1 MSIVLKGGKI
11 IDGTG
16 KASFAGDLVMEKGRI
31 AAVAAGARHAGDA
44 RVVDVSGHTVMPG
57 LIDPH
62 VHITYGETVVEP
74 RSWTGFSKV
83 LTEQE
88 DGFLQ
93 MGAKAGRD
101 VAAGAYACRRT
112 LLAGFTTVRDVG
124 VASGYSDIT
133 LREAIRNGFLV
144 GPRILAC
151 GGGIAITGG
160 HGWNIG
166 VVEADGVDALRLETR
181 RQLKAGADVI
191 KIFATRAG
199 GGEWSG
205 GPEFSVDEMRVICV
219 EAHQRGK
226 HVAAHAVG
234 AEGIKRAV
242 LAGGDTIEHGCLI
255 DEEGAALMAERGTW
269 LISTL
274 YPFERQATRAKELGY
289 PDHMGSSSAAIMDVY
304 PDNLRMAARK
314 GVKIALG
321 SDCGIPDLTPHG
333 ENALEIVLYSRL
345 VGASAVDAIHRA
357 TGAAAEAIKL
367 GNEIG
372 TLTPGRVA
380 DVVVVRGDV
389 EADLSLLLEHDN
401 IRHVFQA
408 GAHSVENGRLTL

>member
-1 MSIVLKGGKI
+1 MTTVLKGGKI

-16 KASFAGDLVMEKGRI
+16 
-31 AAVAAGARHAGDA
+31 AGAVMGDVVIDGDRIVSVGNTAPLDPDA
-44 RVVDVSGHTVMPG
+44 RVVDVTGKTVLPG
-57 LIDPH
+57 LVDPH
-62 VHITYGETVVEP
+62 VHITYGETLHEP
-74 RSWTGFSKV
+74 RSWTAFSKV
-83 LTEQE
+83 QTEQE
-88 DGFLQ
+88 SGFFDLT
-93 MGAKAGRD
+93 AKAGRD

-112 LLAGFTTVRDVG
+112 LCAGFTTVRDVG
-124 VASGYSDIT
+124 VSAGGSDIV
-133 LREAIRNGFLV
+133 LREAIRNGFLP

-151 GGGIAITGG
+151 GGGIAMTGG

-166 VVEADGVDALRLETR
+166 VIEADGVDALRTVTR

-205 GPEFSVDEMRVICV
+205 GPEFSIDEMRVICD
-219 EAHQRGK
+219 EARQRGK

-242 LAGGDTIEHGCLI
+242 LAGVNTIEHGCLI
-255 DEEGAALMAERGTW
+255 DEEAAEMMVEHGTW

-274 YPFERQATRAKELGY
+274 YPFERQATRAKQLGY
-289 PDHMGSSSAAIMDVY
+289 PDHMGASSAKIMEVY

-333 ENALEIVLYSRL
+333 ENALEIILYERL
-345 VGASAVDAIHRA
+345 VGVSSVEAIHLA
-357 TGAAAEAIKL
+357 TGAAAEAIRL
-367 GNEIG
+367 GDDIG
-372 TLTPGRVA
+372 TLASG
-380 DVVVVRGDV
+380 
-389 EADLSLLLEHDN
+389 
-401 IRHVFQA
+401 
-408 GAHSVENGRLTL
+408 

>member
-1 MSIVLKGGKI
+1 MATIFKGGKI

-16 KASFAGDLVMEKGRI
+16 KAAIVGDVTIDGDRI
-31 AAVAAGARHAGDA
+31 VSVGGQAKPDA
-44 RVVDVSGHTVMPG
+44 SATVIDVSGKSILPG
-57 LIDPH
+57 LIDTH
-62 VHITYGETVVEP
+62 VHITYGETLFEP

-93 MGAKAGRD
+93 LADKAGRD
-101 VAAGAYACRRT
+101 VAAGAYACRET
-112 LLAGFTTVRDVG
+112 LRSGFTTVRDVG
-124 VASGYSDIT
+124 VASGFSDIT
-133 LREAIRNGFLV
+133 LREAVKNGFLP

-166 VVEADGVDALRLETR
+166 VVEADGVDECRTITR

-205 GPEFSVDEMRVICV
+205 GPEFSVDEMRVICD

-226 HVAAHAVG
+226 HTAAHAVG

-242 LAGGDTIEHGCLI
+242 LAGIDTIEHGCLI
-255 DEEGAALMAERGTW
+255 DDEAAEMMAERGTW

-289 PDHMGSSSAAIMDVY
+289 PDHMGASSAEIMRVY
-304 PDNLRMAARK
+304 PENLRMAAQK
-314 GVKIALG
+314 GVNIALG
-321 SDCGIPDLTPHG
+321 SDCGIPSLTPHG
-333 ENALEIVLYSRL
+333 ENGLEVVLYSQL
-345 VGASAVDAIHRA
+345 VGVSAVEAVHRA
-357 TGAAAEAIKL
+357 TGAAAEAIKID
-367 GNEIG
+367 GDVG
-372 TLTPGRVA
+372 TLTAGKIA
-380 DVVVVRGDV
+380 DILVVDGDV
-389 EADLSLLLEHDN
+389 EADISIIIDRNRIH
-401 IRHVFQA
+401 HVFQSGRA
-408 GAHSVENGRLTL
+408 VVQNGQFLV

>member
-16 KASFAGDLVMEKGRI
+16 AAAFLGDIVMDGGRI
-31 AAVAAGARHAGDA
+31 VSVDKEASRGTDA
-44 RVVDVSGHTVMPG
+44 QIIDVSGHTILPG
-57 LIDPH
+57 LVDPH
-62 VHITYGETVVEP
+62 VHITFGETLNAP

-83 LTEQE
+83 FTEQE
-88 DGFLQ
+88 DGFFV
-93 MGAKAGRD
+93 GTAKAGRD
-101 VAAGAYACRRT
+101 VAQGAYACRET
-112 LLAGFTTVRDVG
+112 LRAGFTTVRDVG
-124 VASGYSDIT
+124 VASGCSDIV
-133 LREAIRNGFLV
+133 LREAVRNGFLP

-166 VVEADGVDALRLETR
+166 VLEADGVDAVRVATR

-205 GPEFSVDEMRVICV
+205 GPEFSIEEMKVICD
-219 EAHQRGK
+219 EARQRGK
-226 HVAAHAVG
+226 HTAAHAVG

-242 LAGGDTIEHGCLI
+242 LAGVDTIEHGCCI
-255 DEEGAALMAERGTW
+255 DQEGAELMAERGTW

-274 YPFERQATRAKELGY
+274 YPFERQAVRGKELGY
-289 PDHMGSSSAAIMDVY
+289 PEHMGASSAEIMRAY
-304 PDNLRMAARK
+304 PENLRMAAKK

-333 ENALEIVLYSRL
+333 ENALEIVLYAKL
-345 VGASAVDAIHRA
+345 VGVSPIEAIHRA

-367 GNEIG
+367 GREIG
-372 TLTPGRVA
+372 TLSAGKIA
-380 DVVVVRGDV
+380 DVIVVAGDP
-389 EADLSLLLEHDN
+389 EADLSILLDHKR
-401 IRHVFQA
+401 IRHVFQS
-408 GAHSVENGRLTL
+408 GVRSVTDGRLVL

>member
-16 KASFAGDLVMEKGRI
+16 KASFIGDVVLDNGRI
-31 AAVAAGARHAGDA
+31 VSAAPGASHSSDA
-44 RVVDVSGHTVMPG
+44 RVIDVSGHTVLPG
-57 LIDPH
+57 LIDTH

-83 LTEQE
+83 MTEQE
-88 DGFLQ
+88 DGFLR
-93 MGAKAGRD
+93 MSAKAGRD
-101 VAAGAYACRRT
+101 VAAGSYACRRT

-124 VASGYSDIT
+124 VASGYSDIV
-133 LREAIRNGFLV
+133 LREAVKNGFMP

-166 VVEADGVDALRLETR
+166 VVEADGVDALRVETR

-205 GPEFSVDEMRVICV
+205 GPEYSVDEMRVICE
-219 EAHQRGK
+219 EAKQRGK

-234 AEGIKRAV
+234 AEGIRRAV
-242 LAGGDTIEHGCLI
+242 LAGVDTIEHGCLI
-255 DEEGAALMAERGTW
+255 DEEGAEMMAERGTW

-289 PDHMGSSSAAIMDVY
+289 PEHMGSSSADIMKVY
-304 PDNLRMAARK
+304 PENLRMAARK
-314 GVKIALG
+314 GVNIALG

-333 ENALEIVLYSRL
+333 ENALEILLYAQL
-345 VGASAVDAIHRA
+345 VGVPAVEALHRA
-357 TGAAAEAIKL
+357 TGAAAQAIKL
-367 GNEIG
+367 SHQIG
-372 TLTPGRVA
+372 TLEPGKLA
-380 DVVVVRGDV
+380 DIAVVRGDL
-389 EADLSLLLEHDN
+389 EADLSLLLDHDN
-401 IRHVFQA
+401 IRHVFQG
-408 GAHSVENGRLTL
+408 GAHSVENGRITF

>member
-1 MSIVLKGGKI
+1 MSIVVKNGKV

-16 KASFAGDLVMEKGRI
+16 RAAFVGDIVMENGRI
-31 AAVAAGARHAGDA
+31 ASVAAGATHAADA
-44 RVVDVSGHTVMPG
+44 RVVNATGHTVIPG
-57 LIDPH
+57 LVDPH

-74 RSWTGFSKV
+74 RSWTAFSKV
-83 LTEQE
+83 YTEQE
-88 DGFLQ
+88 DGFFRLT
-93 MGAKAGRD
+93 AKAGRD
-101 VAAGAYACRRT
+101 VAAGAYACRQT

-124 VASGYSDIT
+124 VASGYSDIV
-133 LREAIRNGFLV
+133 LREAVKNGFLP

-151 GGGIAITGG
+151 GGGIAMTGG

-181 RQLKAGADVI
+181 RQLKAGADLI

-205 GPEFSVDEMRVICV
+205 GPEFSIEEMRVICD
-219 EAHQRGK
+219 EAKQRGK

-242 LAGGDTIEHGCLI
+242 LAGVDTIEHGCLI
-255 DEEGAALMAERGTW
+255 DEEGAELMAEHGTW

-274 YPFERQATRAKELGY
+274 YPFERQATRAKQLGY
-289 PDHMGSSSAAIMDVY
+289 PDHMGSSSAEIMKVY
-304 PDNLRMAARK
+304 PENLRMAARK

-333 ENALEIVLYSRL
+333 ENALEIVLYAQL
-345 VGASAVDAIHRA
+345 VGVEPVEAIHRG
-357 TGAAAEAIKL
+357 TGAAAEAIQL
-367 GNEIG
+367 GQEIG
-372 TLTPGRVA
+372 TLTPGKA
-380 DVVVVRGDV
+380 GDVVVVRGDL
-389 EADLSLLLEHDN
+389 EADLSLLLDHRN
-401 IRHVFQA
+401 IRHVFKS
-408 GAHSVENGRLTL
+408 GEHYVEDAKLIV

>member
-16 KASFAGDLVMEKGRI
+16 KASFAGDLVMEDGSI
-31 AAVAAGARHAGDA
+31 AAVASGAKHAKNA
-44 RVVDVSGHTVMPG
+44 RVIDVSGHTVMPG

-88 DGFLQ
+88 DGFLR

-112 LLAGFTTVRDVG
+112 LLAGFTTIRDVG
-124 VASGYSDIT
+124 VASGYSDIA
-133 LREAIRNGFLV
+133 LREAVRNGFLA

-160 HGWNIG
+160 HAWNVG
-166 VVEADGVDALRLETR
+166 VIEVDGVDALRLETR

-205 GPEFSVDEMRVICV
+205 GPEFSVDEMRVICI

-242 LAGGDTIEHGCLI
+242 LAGVDTIEHGCLI
-255 DEEGAALMAERGTW
+255 DEEGAVLMAERGTW

-274 YPFERQATRAKELGY
+274 YPFERQATRATQLGY
-289 PDHMGSSSAAIMDVY
+289 PGHMGSSSAAIIDVY

-333 ENALEIVLYSRL
+333 ENALEIVLYSKL
-345 VGASAVDAIHRA
+345 VGTSAVDTIHRA

-367 GNEIG
+367 GKEIG
-372 TLTPGRVA
+372 TLTPAKIA

-389 EADLSLLLEHDN
+389 EADLSLLLDHGN

-408 GAHSVENGRLTL
+408 GAHSVENGRLTA